1 MNKKNTLGQGLGVL
15 FANYEEDLPQK
26 SYDDSG
32 NLNKGVD
39 ELDIDLIEPN
49 PDQPRKHFD
58 ELALREL
65 AASINNYGVIQ
76 PIIVSPRK
84 GKYIIIAGERRYRAC
99 KLAGKTTVPCIVKEL
114 SDKDCKEIALIE
126 NLQREDL
133 NPIEEAEA
141 MRALIKEFDLAQ
153 EELARRLG
161 KSRPAITNALRLLTL
176 DERVIDMVRCN
187 RLSQGHARALASIKN
202 TEIQY
207 KYAVAACDK
216 KLSVRQIEMMVT
228 AYIYPQK
235 VMPKRNTVK
244 ITPELKELVND
255 MQHIFATKVKAVGT
269 EEKGRIYIDYYTKD
283 DLQRIY
289 NIIDST
295 KQQKLED

>member
-1 MNKKNTLGQGLGVL
+1 MSTKKNNLGAGLGAL
-15 FANYEEDLPQK
+15 FGNYEEEIPEK
-26 SYDDSG
+26 SYDNEG
-32 NLNKGVD
+32 NLNKGVE
-39 ELDIDLIEPN
+39 ELDIDKVIPN
-49 PDQPRKHFD
+49 PDQPRKTFD

-65 AASINNYGVIQ
+65 SASINNYGVIQ
-76 PIIVSPRK
+76 PIIVAPK
-84 GKYIIIAGERRYRAC
+84 NDKFVIIAGERRYRAC
-99 KLAGKTTVPCIVKEL
+99 KLANKKTIPAIIKNL

-141 MRALIKEFDLAQ
+141 MRALIEEFDLAQ

-176 DERVIDMVRCN
+176 DDRVIDFVRNN

-202 TEIQY
+202 KEVQY

-216 KLSVRQIEMMVT
+216 KLSVRQIEMMVN
-228 AYIYPQK
+228 AYIYPNK
-235 VMPKRNTVK
+235 TIPKRSVK
-244 ITPELKELVND
+244 LSAELKELVND
-255 MQHIFATKVKAVGT
+255 MQRVFATKVKAVGT

-289 NIIDST
+289 DIIENSKT
-295 KQQKLED
+295 NKK